1 MPPWLSR
8 RQQAQRWNVTKRSVE
23 RWGKDKKVGLPQ
35 EYEVNGRKYRDLPE
49 IEIWERSCAVS
60 AAANLAA
67 PRNKFF
73 KPDLSGFA

>member
-8 RQQAQRWNVTKRSVE
+8 RQQAKRWSVTKRTVE
-23 RWGKDKKVGLPQ
+23 RWGEDKKVGLPQ

-49 IEIWERSCAVS
+49 IETWERARAVS

-67 PRNKFF
+67 PRNKFV
-73 KPDLSGFA
+73 KTDLSGSA